1 MIKKLDKEHLDS
13 IQELQTKFAQVAN
26 ILGNIAIETHIAA
39 KQLEQLQDE
48 HEKYV
53 QKFESL
59 QQDEQN
65 LIARLKERY
74 GEGQIDIQ
82 AGTFTS
88 AE

>member
-1 MIKKLDKEHLDS
+1 MTRKLDKEHLDS

-39 KQLEQLQDE
+39 KQVEQLQDE
-48 HEKYV
+48 HETYV

>member
-1 MIKKLDKEHLDS
+1 MTRKLDKEHLDS

-39 KQLEQLQDE
+39 KQLEQ
-48 HEKYV
+48 
-53 QKFESL
+53 

>member
-1 MIKKLDKEHLDS
+1 MTRKLDKEHLDS
-13 IQELQTKFAQVAN
+13 IQDLQTNFAQVAN
-26 ILGNIAIETHIAA
+26 ILGNIAIETHIAK
-39 KQLEQLQDE
+39 KQLEQLESE

-53 QKFESL
+53 QKFEML
-59 QQDEQN
+59 QQQEED